1 MCSAKILLLVFLFT
15 FIFFTA
21 AHFHLAGIPHFL
33 TATLKLF
40 FTNKSFLLCF
50 QSFALALSLLSMLV

>member
-21 AHFHLAGIPHFL
+21 AHFHLAGHSLLAASIPHFL

-40 FTNKSFLLCF
+40 SPTTFFSFVFNDLL
-50 QSFALALSLLSMLV
+50 